1 MKSLTV
7 RASDQDGNERPYDG
21 STHRRICSNKI
32 SRAVLTH
39 LKSACPL
46 SDGRQGKY
54 GATSGTY
61 GAYCAAPG
69 MAPTAANG
77 AVAAALTSGWATRT
91 VAQHYSGVLSGRTRS
106 TCSLAQTL
114 SLTLSV
120 LRTTVQT
127 ATALAP
133 QAARAFSP
141 GK

>member
-21 STHRRICSNKI
+21 SSHSRGKI

-39 LKSACPL
+39 LKSDCP

-54 GATSGTY
+54 GATSGTH

-91 VAQHYSGVLSGRTRS
+91 VAQQVRS
-106 TCSLAQTL
+106 VIQEY
-114 SLTLSV
+114 
-120 LRTTVQT
+120 
-127 ATALAP
+127 
-133 QAARAFSP
+133 
-141 GK
+141 

>member
-21 STHRRICSNKI
+21 SKSHGRIQTKI

-39 LKSACPL
+39 LKSDCP

-54 GATSGTY
+54 GATSGTH

-91 VAQHYSGVLSGRTRS
+91 VAALFIFRS
-106 TCSLAQTL
+106 TKRTDTVDVFTGTDAQCA
-114 SLTLSV
+114 V
-120 LRTTVQT
+120 TVQT

>member
-1 MKSLTV
+1 M
-7 RASDQDGNERPYDG
+7 
-21 STHRRICSNKI
+21 
-32 SRAVLTH
+32 
-39 LKSACPL
+39 

-54 GATSGTY
+54 GATSGTYGATAGTY

-91 VAQHYSGVLSGRTRS
+91 VAAVFTVDVFTVTGTD
-106 TCSLAQTL
+106 AQCA
-114 SLTLSV
+114 V
-120 LRTTVQT
+120 TVQT

>member
-1 MKSLTV
+1 MGTSVHKTA
-7 RASDQDGNERPYDG
+7 RMGG
-21 STHRRICSNKI
+21 FTKI

-39 LKSACPL
+39 LKSDCP
-46 SDGRQGKY
+46 SY
-54 GATSGTY
+54 GQVRRDFRY

-91 VAQHYSGVLSGRTRS
+91 VAALFIFRS
-106 TCSLAQTL
+106 TKRTDTVDVFTGTDAQCA
-114 SLTLSV
+114 V
-120 LRTTVQT
+120 TVQT